1 MRSSLFAAAALGAS
15 LAALPAMAQSTHTNN
30 AANGTNTAATTT
42 PTTGAA
48 ATTTKTTNSVTNV
61 PPSQSNPLMTEN
73 GGVRVN
79 KLIGTDVYNSKDQK
93 LGSVDGV
100 VIDHNGQPQVI
111 LSHNDKLTAVPWNKM
126 QFGNA
131 KQNSDNKAMIPDM
144 TQDQLKGMQ
153 AYHYPPKKNG

>member
-15 LAALPAMAQSTHTNN
+15 LAALPAMAQSTHTN

-42 PTTGAA
+42 PTTGAGG
-48 ATTTKTTNSVTNV
+48 ATTNTTHNVTNV
-61 PPSQSNPLMTEN
+61 PPSQSNPLMTQD
-73 GGVRVN
+73 GGVRVD
-79 KLIGTDVYNSKDQK
+79 KLVGTNVYNSKDQK

-100 VIDHNGQPQVI
+100 VINRSGQPEVI
-111 LSHNDKLTAVPWNKM
+111 LSHNNKLTQVPWNKM

-144 TQDQLKGMQ
+144 TPDQVNGMQ
-153 AYHYPPKKNG
+153 AYHYTANKNG